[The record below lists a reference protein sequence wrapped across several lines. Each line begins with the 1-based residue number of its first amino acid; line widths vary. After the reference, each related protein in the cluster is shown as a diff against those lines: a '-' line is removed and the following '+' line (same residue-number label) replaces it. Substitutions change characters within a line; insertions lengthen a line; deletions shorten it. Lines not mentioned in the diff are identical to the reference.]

1 MTEPIPELPGQLTIY
16 DELQEPP
23 MSPTE
28 SLARRIE
35 AVVRAA
41 KAIEAAPGDYLIHR
55 ELIRNAEHALVEA
68 VALGEAQ
75 GKEAGD
81 E

>member
-1 MTEPIPELPGQLTIY
+1 
-16 DELQEPP
+16 

-28 SLARRIE
+28 HLAKRIE

-41 KAIEAAPGDYLIHR
+41 KALEAAPGDYLIHR
-55 ELIRNAEHALVEA
+55 ELIRDAEHALAEA
-68 VALGEAQ
+68 IALGEPESI
-75 GKEAGD
+75 GAGD